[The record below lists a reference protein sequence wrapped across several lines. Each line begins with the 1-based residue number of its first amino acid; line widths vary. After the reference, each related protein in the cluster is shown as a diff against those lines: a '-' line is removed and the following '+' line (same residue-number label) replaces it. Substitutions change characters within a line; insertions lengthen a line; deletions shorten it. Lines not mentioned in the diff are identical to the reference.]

1 MTRVTRGMLFGIYS
15 LGIGLFNI
23 EALRAL
29 FALSRADET
38 ASHLLLVP
46 VVSIALV
53 YQRRE
58 SVFASVRASWSA
70 GLPVIIGGALLS
82 FAARLPSPSGVA
94 GDALPATIAALLIL
108 WVGGFL
114 LIYGPQAVRSAR
126 FPLLFL
132 AFMIP
137 IPESLLDGALFVLK
151 TGSTEVVDGL
161 FALTG
166 TPYLREGFVFSLP
179 RVSIEIADEC
189 SGIRSSIA
197 LLITSVLAGH
207 AFLERSWTR
216 ALLVLV
222 VLPLAILKNGLRIVT
237 LSLLATNV
245 DPSYLA
251 GQLHNDGGVVFFLI
265 ALVVLAPV
273 LTLLR
278 RSETRFAGVPQELT

>member
-1 MTRVTRGMLFGIYS
+1 MTGFTRGLLFGAYCI
-15 LGIGLFNI
+15 GIGLFNLD
-23 EALRAL
+23 ALREL

-38 ASHLLLVP
+38 ASHLPLVP
-46 VVSIALV
+46 LVSMALA
-53 YQRRE
+53 YPCRR
-58 SVFASVRASWSA
+58 SIVAAARVSWSL
-70 GLPVIIGGALLS
+70 GLPVILGGMALL
-82 FAARLPSPSGVA
+82 FAGGLASPSGVR
-94 GDALPATIAALLIL
+94 GDSLTATIAALVLM
-108 WVGGFL
+108 WAGGFL
-114 LIYGPQAVRSAR
+114 LIYGPQALRSAR

-137 IPESLLDGALFVLK
+137 IPASLLGGALFVLK

-166 TPYLREGFVFSLP
+166 TPYLREGFIFSLP
-179 RVSIEIADEC
+179 RVSIEVADEC

-207 AFLERSWTR
+207 AFLERPWTR
-216 ALLVLV
+216 ALLVLAV
-222 VLPLAILKNGLRIVT
+222 VPLAILKNGIRIAT

-245 DPSYLA
+245 DPAYLV
-251 GQLHNDGGVVFFLI
+251 GQLHNDGGVLFFLLALA
-265 ALVVLAPV
+265 ALVPV